1 MEIGLL
7 IFYENVQNDQ
17 TFFMKL
23 FDKDD
28 FISFK
33 FKVIWLSV
41 FVEIRFKNFH
51 AISQITYRSEGMN
64 DHCFE

>member
-41 FVEIRFKNFH
+41 FVEIRF
-51 AISQITYRSEGMN
+51 
-64 DHCFE
+64 

>member
-51 AISQITYRSEGMN
+51 ATSQITYRSEGMN